1 MYSSSDTKQATNH
14 QKQNNPLLR
23 LRKLQTV
30 FEMFAW
36 DVVFALIALGGKLM
50 CPIFTNSNEDEAV

>member
-1 MYSSSDTKQATNH
+1 MYNSSDTKQATNH
-14 QKQNNPLLR
+14 TQNNPLLR

-30 FEMFAW
+30 FELLFAW
-36 DVVFALIALGGKLM
+36 DVVFALVALGGKLM